1 MSLKSEKL
9 RNAIIFFVQND
20 KTVKLTKLMKLLYYL
35 DFRHYQETGYSVTGQ
50 EYSAWPKGPLPEDVW
65 AEIRNKENRGCGIEQ
80 FLVAQPAPPGIDD
93 FGYTLWLLKGVK
105 FSEDPFT
112 DRELRILHEVSEI
125 FKGVPAAQIVDATHM
140 RGLPWETT
148 IRKVGEKAKIN
159 YDLAFEGVDP
169 DDVERIREDQQDRR
183 ELDALFEVAL

>member
-1 MSLKSEKL
+1 MSLKAEKL
-9 RNAIIFFVQND
+9 RNAIIFFIKHD

-50 EYSAWPKGPLPEDVW
+50 EYAAWPKGPLPEDVW
-65 AEIRNKENRGCGIEQ
+65 AEIRHKENRGCGIKQ
-80 FLVAQPAPPGIDD
+80 FLIALPAAPGIDE
-93 FGYTLWLLKGVK
+93 FGYTLKLLKGVK

-112 DRELRILHEVSEI
+112 QRELRILRDVSEI
-125 FKGVPAAQIVDATHM
+125 FKGVPVTQIVDATHM

-148 IRKVGEKAKIN
+148 VRKVGEKAKID

-169 DDVERIREDQQDRR
+169 DDIERIREDQQDRHTLE
-183 ELDALFEVAL
+183 ELLGVLS